1 MLEQLLEKN
10 EIPFDRY
17 FIIDYEKLQNNIK
30 SLTGSFSKYF
40 DLTLAYSYKTN
51 YIPAVLKIIHE
62 NKIYAEIVS
71 DFEFDLATNYMKENN
86 IIYNGPIKSEKVMR
100 RFDSKNKIINIEN
113 ENDFS
118 IIRKL
123 DLKCKYA
130 IRCDLSNED
139 DKLNTRFGIAPNSR
153 LFNEVKSWLEARGRY
168 GLHVHM
174 ASRDLS
180 TFKLKLEKIYDLVLN
195 SDLNLDHLNL
205 GGGFMSDLSDAWLQ
219 ALDMQ
224 RVTFDEYAYTCQ
236 ETLQGVRAQIG
247 TLILEPGTALVANAM
262 DYVAMVTDV
271 KKRKTGNIAVMTGST
286 FDFAG
291 TVRRVSLPV
300 EVVQKSGNEACKVER
315 IAGYTCIENDEIM
328 HNGLLAVGDKICI
341 KNQGSYSFNMKPNFI
356 QYAAPILLKRDG
368 NLFLVAKEEDS
379 QAWLQRFLA

>member
-1 MLEQLLEKN
+1 MLKQLLEKN

-17 FIIDYEKLQNNIK
+17 YIIDYEKLQNNII
-30 SLTGSFSKYF
+30 SLKGSFSKYF

-62 NKIYAEIVS
+62 NEIYAEIVS
-71 DFEFDLATNYMKENN
+71 DFEFDIAINVMKENK
-86 IIYNGPIKSEKVMR
+86 IIYNGPIKSEHVMR

-118 IIRKL
+118 IVRKL
-123 DLKCKYA
+123 DLNCKYA
-130 IRCDLSNED
+130 IRCDLSSED

-153 LFNEVKSWLEARGRY
+153 LFDEVKSWLAARGRY
-168 GLHVHM
+168 GLHVHT
-174 ASRDLS
+174 ASRDLN
-180 TFKLKLEKIYDLVLN
+180 TFKIKLEKIYDLVLDSN
-195 SDLNLDHLNL
+195 LHLDHLNL
-205 GGGFMSDLSDAWLQ
+205 GGGLMSDLSDEWLQ
-219 ALDMQ
+219 ALDVQ
-224 RVTFDEYAYTCQ
+224 RVTFDDYAYTCH
-236 ETLQGVRAQIG
+236 EILQGVQAQIG
-247 TLILEPGTALVANAM
+247 TLILEPGTALVANTM
-262 DYVAMVTDV
+262 DYVATITDV

-291 TVRRVSLPV
+291 TKRRVSLPV
-300 EVVQKSGNEACKVER
+300 EVIEKSGNEAYNVER
-315 IAGYTCIENDEIM
+315 IAGYTCIENDEIT
-328 HNGLLAVGDKICI
+328 HHGLLAVGDKICI

-356 QYAAPILLKRDG
+356 HYAAPILLKREG